1 MAIGYASKVYHCLAS
16 KVRLKIIPLNRNAQ
30 ILVKVLQVIWNLIC
44 SWIAVSSESYVSL
57 EKGIK
62 ILILKSN
69 IGLLWVGLIVI
80 ARVEFGHY
88 VDHVVESEDAD
99 GGVELTAVRLL
110 DDLDQHLQHWH
121 GIVHH

>member
-69 IGLLWVGLIVI
+69 IVYV
-80 ARVEFGHY
+80 VPEFNPCDY
-88 VDHVVESEDAD
+88 DKAYPEQANVALQNENLDAFF
-99 GGVELTAVRLL
+99 
-110 DDLDQHLQHWH
+110 
-121 GIVHH
+121 